1 MRRCEGAGVRL
12 AWEGAA
18 RRDLKVNGVGGAVEG
33 ADEGLVEGALT
44 GSWEV
49 SRWYVSAREG
59 AG

>member
-1 MRRCEGAGVRL
+1 VRL

-18 RRDLKVNGVGGAVEG
+18 RRDLKVNGVGGAEEG
-33 ADEGLVEGALT
+33 AEEGLVEGALT